1 VTNRDTRVP
10 HGLHGYALSQV
21 SERFDQLTSTFRNAS
36 CALTRQRTGVR
47 VPQRPLRTGWPAVFF
62 LRFEVDVDREVRLRS
77 VRDRDVVL
85 HPRGGVSSASLGA
98 EVAGRARN
106 IYPNVPVR
114 RACSRARIGEPAT
127 SPWPIT
133 RSPAISLEL
142 PSVWTAP
149 YGRRPWWGS
158 TYRRFGAWPEEVL
171 SGHVLCA
178 RFWCWIGWA
187 AARGVARVRAKE
199 RWRPR
204 VRVVGGCGGDGTA
217 HGSLGRRVVPTR
229 LRVPVGSR
237 RRLGQE

>member
-10 HGLHGYALSQV
+10 HGLHGYALSKV

-36 CALTRQRTGVR
+36 CALTRRRTGVR

-62 LRFEVDVDREVRLRS
+62 LRFEVDVDREV
-77 VRDRDVVL
+77 L
-85 HPRGGVSSASLGA
+85 HPRGGVSSASPEA

-158 TYRRFGAWPEEVL
+158 TYRRFGAAGRSALRPCSVRAL
-171 SGHVLCA
+171 
-178 RFWCWIGWA
+178 WCWIGWA
-187 AARGVARVRAKE
+187 APRGVARVRATE
-199 RWRPR
+199 RWRP
-204 VRVVGGCGGDGTA
+204 
-217 HGSLGRRVVPTR
+217 
-229 LRVPVGSR
+229 
-237 RRLGQE
+237 